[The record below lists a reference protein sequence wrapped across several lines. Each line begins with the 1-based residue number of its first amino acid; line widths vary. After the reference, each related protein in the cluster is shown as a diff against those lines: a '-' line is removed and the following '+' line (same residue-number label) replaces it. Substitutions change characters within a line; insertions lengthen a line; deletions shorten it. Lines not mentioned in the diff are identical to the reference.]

1 MRSRNR
7 LTLFIALMA
16 MVAATAASAQ
26 AVRSEMI
33 VSTDWLAERLDTGV
47 ILVFAGNANDY
58 AKEHIPTAR
67 LLKRSDILTDSNG
80 IPNELPETAELEAI
94 FTRLGLGGKSR
105 IVIYSDDPL
114 LATRTWFTFD
124 YLGHGHRA
132 SVLDGGLQK
141 WVKEGRTLTAEVAAF
156 EPVPFDGE
164 PNIAALTPHRAMK
177 PMIRYRSSLG
187 DALVVIDARPAA
199 AYQGVMAGEK
209 IDAERAGHIPGAI
222 NIPWQLNVTD
232 SGEFR
237 TKDELQKLYAS
248 VPMNRGT
255 SIITYC
261 RTGVEASMTYFV
273 LRYLGLDPSLYDGSY
288 YEWTR
293 DFSVAVK

>member
-1 MRSRNR
+1 MRSR
-7 LTLFIALMA
+7 TLSVFLGIMA
-16 MVAATAASAQ
+16 IVVATAGFGQ
-26 AVRSEMI
+26 VVRSEMI
-33 VSTDWLAERLDTGV
+33 VSTDWLAERLGTGV
-47 ILVFAGNANDY
+47 VLVYAGNGNDY

-67 LLKRSDILTDSNG
+67 LLTRSDLLVETNG
-80 IPNELPETAELEAI
+80 IPNELPDVADLERL
-94 FTRLGLGGKSR
+94 FTRAGLGGKTR

-114 LATRTWFTFD
+114 LAARTWFTFD
-124 YLGHGHRA
+124 YLGHGHRT

-141 WVKEGRTLTAEVAAF
+141 WVKEGKTLTAEVPVYEPIPF
-156 EPVPFDGE
+156 EGQ

-177 PMIRYRSSLG
+177 PMVRYRSSLG
-187 DALVVIDARPAA
+187 EALVMIDARPAA

-209 IDAERAGHIPGAI
+209 IDADRAGHIPGAL

-232 SGEFR
+232 TGEFR
-237 TKDELQKLYAS
+237 TKEELQKLYAA

-255 SIITYC
+255 SVIVYC

-288 YEWTR
+288 YEWSR
-293 DFSVAVK
+293 DFSVATK